1 MARSLG
7 IRLALVAAALATAV
21 AAALA
26 PLWVYAL
33 SLAAFG
39 LPHVLAELRYV
50 DERFAARMPPGLR
63 NSLIALLL
71 AIAGVRVFGL
81 GGVGASELRL
91 GLELAFGA
99 TLVAVP
105 MLVAR
110 GSARWLGGLVAAAL
124 GLGLAVAPTVTLVLF
139 SFLHN
144 LTPAGLLAERL
155 RGRPRRQALL
165 GCGLLMVVVP
175 LAMVTLL
182 PAPTVLAGPLGTGQ
196 LDAHLPVFV
205 PGPWLGGP
213 FADRMFAVAAW
224 LQCVHYA
231 LVLHVLPRLG
241 AGDVGPRPVLP
252 WPAPRAFAGLL
263 LVLGGAMTLGFVSGF
278 GTARACY
285 GVFAAVHAWLE
296 LPVLVLATAALA
308 PVTRLRVLAA

>member
-1 MARSLG
+1 MARSVG
-7 IRLALVAAALATAV
+7 FRLELVAAALATAV

-50 DERFAARMPPGLR
+50 DERFAARVPSGLR
-63 NSLIALLL
+63 TSLIVLLL
-71 AIAGVRVFGL
+71 AIAGVRLLGL
-81 GGVGASELRL
+81 GGVGGIELRL

-105 MLVAR
+105 MLVGR
-110 GSARWLGGLVAAAL
+110 GLSRWLGGLVAAAL
-124 GLGLAVAPTVTLVLF
+124 GLGLVVAPTVTLVLF

-155 RGRPRRQALL
+155 RGRPRRQAML

-182 PAPTVLAGPLGTGQ
+182 PAPTVLEGPLGTGQ
-196 LDAHLPVFV
+196 LDAHLGVFV

-241 AGDVGPRPVLP
+241 AGDVDPGAVLP

-263 LVLGGAMTLGFVSGF
+263 LVLGGAMAFAFVSGF

-285 GVFAAVHAWLE
+285 GVFAAMHAWLE

-308 PVTRLRVLAA
+308 PVTVLRSRAA

>member
-1 MARSLG
+1 MAPSP
-7 IRLALVAAALATAV
+7 RLWLAV
-21 AAALA
+21 AAAAAATAIVAGLA
-26 PLWVYAL
+26 PLWVYVL
-33 SLAAFG
+33 SLAVFG
-39 LPHVLAELRYV
+39 LPHVLVELRYV
-50 DERFAARMPPGLR
+50 DERFAARMPPLLR
-63 NSLIALLL
+63 AMLVGLLL
-71 AIAGVRVFGL
+71 AIAGVRVLGI
-81 GGVGASELRL
+81 GGVGATELRL

-105 MLVAR
+105 MLVGR
-110 GSARWLGGLVAAAL
+110 GLSRWLGGLVAASL
-124 GLGLAVAPTVTLVLF
+124 GLGLAVAPSVTLVLF
-139 SFLHN
+139 AFLHN

-155 RGRPRRQALL
+155 RGRARQKALL
-165 GCGLLMVVVP
+165 GCVVAMVAVP

-182 PAPTVLAGPLGTGQ
+182 PAPQVLGGPLDTGC

-241 AGDVGPRPVLP
+241 AGDVEPRPVLP
-252 WPAPRAFAGLL
+252 WPTPQAFAGLL
-263 LVLGGAMTLGFVSGF
+263 LLLGGAMTLGFVAGF
-278 GTARACY
+278 GSARACY

-296 LPVLVLATAALA
+296 LPVLVLATAAITPPA
-308 PVTRLRVLAA
+308 SLRVQVA

>member
-1 MARSLG
+1 MTRSLG
-7 IRLALVAAALATAV
+7 LWFAVAVAALATAT

-33 SLAAFG
+33 SLAVFG

-50 DERFAARMPPGLR
+50 DERFAARLPSSLR
-63 NSLIALLL
+63 TVLVGLLL
-71 AIAGVRVFGL
+71 AIAGVRVLGI
-81 GGVGASELRL
+81 GGVGATELRL

-105 MLVAR
+105 MLVGR
-110 GSARWLGGLVAAAL
+110 GPARWLGGLVAASL
-124 GLGLAVAPTVTLVLF
+124 GVGLAVAPSVTLVLF
-139 SFLHN
+139 AFLHN

-155 RGRPRRQALL
+155 RGRTRRRAML
-165 GCGLLMVVVP
+165 GCAVAMVAVP

-182 PAPTVLAGPLGTGQ
+182 PAPQVLGGPLDTGV

-241 AGDVGPRPVLP
+241 AGDVEPRPVLP

-263 LVLGGAMTLGFVSGF
+263 LVLGGTMTLGFVAGF
-278 GTARACY
+278 GSARACY

-296 LPVLVLATAALA
+296 LPVLVLATAAIA
-308 PVTRLRVLAA
+308 PRASLRVQVA

>member
-1 MARSLG
+1 MARSVGL
-7 IRLALVAAALATAV
+7 RLALVAAALATAV

-50 DERFAARMPPGLR
+50 DERFAARVPSGLR
-63 NSLIALLL
+63 TTLVVLLL
-71 AIAGVRVFGL
+71 AIAGVRLLGL
-81 GGVGASELRL
+81 GGVGGSELRL

-105 MLVAR
+105 MLVGR
-110 GSARWLGGLVAAAL
+110 GLSHWLGGLVGAAL

-165 GCGLLMVVVP
+165 GCCLLMVVVP

-182 PAPTVLAGPLGTGQ
+182 PAPQVLSGPIDTGA

-205 PGPWLGGP
+205 PAPWLGGS

-241 AGDVGPRPVLP
+241 AGDVEPCPVLP

-263 LVLGGAMTLGFVSGF
+263 LVLGGAMTLGFASGF

-296 LPVLVLATAALA
+296 LPVLVLATATLA
-308 PVTRLRVLAA
+308 PVTAVRSQAA

>member
-1 MARSLG
+1 MAPSLG
-7 IRLALVAAALATAV
+7 LWFALAAASLATAV

-33 SLAAFG
+33 SLAVFG

-50 DERFAARMPPGLR
+50 DERFAARLPSSLR
-63 NSLIALLL
+63 TMLVVLLL
-71 AIAGVRVFGL
+71 AIAGVRVLGL
-81 GGVGASELRL
+81 GGVGGSDLRL

-105 MLVAR
+105 MLVGR
-110 GSARWLGGLVAAAL
+110 GPARWLGGLVAASL
-124 GLGLAVAPTVTLVLF
+124 GLGLVVAPSVTLVLF
-139 SFLHN
+139 AFLHN

-155 RGRPRRQALL
+155 RGRARQKALL
-165 GCGLLMVVVP
+165 GCVVAMLVVP
-175 LAMVTLL
+175 SAMVALL
-182 PAPTVLAGPLGTGQ
+182 PAPLVLDGPLDTGA

-241 AGDVGPRPVLP
+241 AGDVEPRPLLP

-263 LVLGGAMTLGFVSGF
+263 LLLGGAMALAFVAGF

-296 LPVLVLATAALA
+296 LPVLVLATAAFA
-308 PVTRLRVLAA
+308 EVTALRAQPA

>member
-1 MARSLG
+1 MAPSLG
-7 IRLALVAAALATAV
+7 LWFAVVAAALATAV

-33 SLAAFG
+33 SLALFG

-50 DERFAARMPPGLR
+50 DERFAARLPTSLR
-63 NSLIALLL
+63 TLLVVLLL
-71 AIAGVRVFGL
+71 AIAGVRVLGL
-81 GGVGASELRL
+81 GGVGGSDLRL
-91 GLELAFGA
+91 CLELAFGA

-105 MLVAR
+105 MLVGR
-110 GSARWLGGLVAAAL
+110 GPVRWLGGLVAASL
-124 GLGLAVAPTVTLVLF
+124 GVGLAVAPSVTLVLF
-139 SFLHN
+139 AFLHN

-155 RGRPRRQALL
+155 RGRARQKALL
-165 GCGLLMVVVP
+165 GCVVAMVAVP

-182 PAPTVLAGPLGTGQ
+182 PAPQVLGGPLDTGV

-241 AGDVGPRPVLP
+241 AGDVEPRPLLP

-263 LVLGGAMTLGFVSGF
+263 LLLGGAMALAFVAGF

-308 PVTRLRVLAA
+308 PMPLLRVRAA

>member
-1 MARSLG
+1 MVPSLG
-7 IRLALVAAALATAV
+7 LWFAVVAAALATAV
-21 AAALA
+21 AASLA

-33 SLAAFG
+33 SLAGFG

-50 DERFAARMPPGLR
+50 DERFAARMPSSLR
-63 NSLIALLL
+63 TLLVVLLL
-71 AIAGVRVFGL
+71 AIAGVRVLGL
-81 GGVGASELRL
+81 GGVGGSELRL

-105 MLVAR
+105 MLVGR
-110 GSARWLGGLVAAAL
+110 GPARWLGGLVAASL
-124 GLGLAVAPTVTLVLF
+124 GLGLAVAPSVTLVLF
-139 SFLHN
+139 AFLHN

-155 RGRPRRQALL
+155 RGRARQKALL
-165 GCGLLMVVVP
+165 GCAIAMLVVP
-175 LAMVTLL
+175 LAMVTLS
-182 PAPTVLAGPLGTGQ
+182 PAPLVLDGPLDTGV

-241 AGDVGPRPVLP
+241 AGDVEPRPLLP

-263 LVLGGAMTLGFVSGF
+263 LLLGGAMALAFVAGF

-296 LPVLVLATAALA
+296 LPVLVLATARFA
-308 PVTRLRVLAA
+308 PRDSLRVQVA